1 MRKIQPQSNA
11 AEFTVSEISGALRQT
26 IEETYGNVRV
36 RGEISGYRGPHSSG
50 HAYFALKDDKARL
63 EAVIWRTAMQ
73 NLKFKPEEGLEVIA
87 GGHLSSY
94 AGSSKYQLII
104 ESLEPAG
111 EGALMALLAARRQKL
126 ALEGL
131 FDTERKK
138 PLPFMPHIIGVI
150 TSPSGAVIR
159 DIIHRIKDR
168 FPLHILVWPV
178 RVQGE
183 TTGAEVAAAI
193 RGFNAL
199 PGSLSPLLF
208 TNPGA
213 ASLLPPPPGIFVDGA
228 PPQAGLSNLAPFF
241 VQGAPHPGADSCLLL
256 PSDSLSAPCRLP
268 TTRRAPGADSS
279 LRPPPA
285 NPGALP
291 RPDLLII
298 ARGGGSLEDLWGFN
312 DEDLVR
318 AAAQSSLPIISAIGH
333 ETDWTLLD
341 YAADRRAPTPTGA
354 AEMAVPVKAE
364 LAADLGGLQA
374 RLGRAN
380 GRLLQQNRQN
390 LRALSRA
397 FPGLDRLLSEPRRKL
412 DDMSR
417 RLGRALLQAVHYK
430 RSIFAGAAR
439 QVSFYL
445 ITRPLAEKRHLC
457 QNLAARLLHNFRQ
470 YRAIQRQKLA
480 MPARLLHSLSYE
492 NILERGFALV
502 FDQKSALIR
511 RVQAV
516 APGQELGL
524 RFADGTAT
532 VAAIIT
538 KPGAQIAGKP
548 PTEMKPQQ
556 EKKPDK
562 SRSKPI
568 SEQGNL
574 F

>member
-1 MRKIQPQSNA
+1 MRKMQPQSNA
-11 AEFTVSEISGALRQT
+11 TEFTVSEISGALRQT

-63 EAVIWRTAMQ
+63 EAVIWRTAVQ

-87 GGHLSSY
+87 AGHLSSY

-104 ESLEPAG
+104 EQLEPAG

-126 ALEGL
+126 AQEGL

-138 PLPFMPHIIGVI
+138 PLPFMPRVIGVI
-150 TSPSGAVIR
+150 TSPTGAVIR

-183 TTGAEVAAAI
+183 TTGAEVVAAI

-199 PGSLSPLLF
+199 PEYLSPLLPA
-208 TNPGA
+208 NPGTA
-213 ASLLPPPPGIFVDGA
+213 PLLPPPPGIFADAA
-228 PPQAGLSNLAPFF
+228 PEPEPASPGSLLVA
-241 VQGAPHPGADSCLLL
+241 PGAH
-256 PSDSLSAPCRLP
+256 PA
-268 TTRRAPGADSS
+268 TRGSPGADSS
-279 LRPPPA
+279 LRPPPQSIA
-285 NPGALP
+285 SNPGAIP

-354 AEMAVPVKAE
+354 AEMAVPVKAG
-364 LAADLGGLQA
+364 LAADLAALQA

-380 GRLLQQNRQN
+380 RRLLQQNQQN

-412 DDMSR
+412 DDISR
-417 RLGRALLQAVHYK
+417 RLGRALLQAVQYK

-502 FDQKSALIR
+502 FDQKGALVR

-516 APGQELGL
+516 IPGQELGL

-532 VAAIIT
+532 VAAITT
-538 KPGAQIAGKP
+538 KPGVQTAEKLPAEIKP
-548 PTEMKPQQ
+548 RQ
-556 EKKPDK
+556 EKKPGK
-562 SRSKPI
+562 SRSTPV
-568 SEQGNL
+568 SEQGDL